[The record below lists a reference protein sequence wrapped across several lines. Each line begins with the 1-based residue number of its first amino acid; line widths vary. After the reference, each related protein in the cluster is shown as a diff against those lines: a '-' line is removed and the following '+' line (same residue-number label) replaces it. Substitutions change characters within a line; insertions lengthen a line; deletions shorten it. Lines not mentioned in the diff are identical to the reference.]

1 MAITVNFYK
10 ISDEKNKIQ
19 KTLGAEISVKTC
31 DVYDL
36 SSVISPQFVLDY
48 SAVLLNCN
56 YVYVPEFHRYYYI
69 TNISTESAKRMVISC
84 QEDVLMTYKDKI
96 LATDILLARTG
107 TSELR
112 DAYLPDENERIKQY
126 TESFILN
133 FSYRFTDNGGNGVY
147 VLSK

>member
-19 KTLGAEISVKTC
+19 KTLGNAVATKSC

-36 SSVISPQFVLDY
+36 SSVISPQFVLNY
-48 SAVLLNCN
+48 SAALLDCN

-84 QEDVLMTYKDKI
+84 QEDVLMTYKDEI

-107 TSELR
+107 TGEFR

-133 FSYRFTDNGGNGVY
+133 FQYLFTDNGGNGVY

>member
-19 KTLGAEISVKTC
+19 KTLGNMVSSKSC

-36 SSVISPQFVLDY
+36 SSVISPQFVLNY
-48 SAVLLNCN
+48 SAALLDCN

-84 QEDVLMTYKDKI
+84 
-96 LATDILLARTG
+96 
-107 TSELR
+107 
-112 DAYLPDENERIKQY
+112 
-126 TESFILN
+126 
-133 FSYRFTDNGGNGVY
+133 
-147 VLSK
+147 